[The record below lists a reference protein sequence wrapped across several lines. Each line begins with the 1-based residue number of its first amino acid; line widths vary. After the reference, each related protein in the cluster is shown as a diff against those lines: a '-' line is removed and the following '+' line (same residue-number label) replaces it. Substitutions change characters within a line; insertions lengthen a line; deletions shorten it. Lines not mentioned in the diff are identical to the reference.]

1 MCVIVTPGKMLLS
14 QSIIRY
20 LSTGVATLV
29 YCTSD
34 GAVGF
39 VKVTRTYNI
48 ETRGSEFDPKPV
60 LATRV
65 IHPPQS
71 IYKADDRIITG
82 LSLVEPRN
90 KVSVD
95 NSLFGLNT
103 KLRLSQHV
111 VVILRPGVVQ
121 LWAEECDG
129 ASWSGL
135 RSFSLSRSG
144 ISSSSS
150 MLYPPSGLVYSPEH
164 DTLVMPLIDGSFHV
178 VYDISSAPTTEPPV
192 GLTKQPS
199 LSSSDLS
206 LISRRI
212 FIQVEGG
219 PMSHGEI
226 NRINGMVT
234 FGGFPIVSWA
244 HE

>member
-1 MCVIVTPGKMLLS
+1 V
-14 QSIIRY
+14 
-20 LSTGVATLV
+20 
-29 YCTSD
+29 
-34 GAVGF
+34 
-39 VKVTRTYNI
+39 
-48 ETRGSEFDPKPV
+48 TRGSELGPRPV
-60 LATRV
+60 LAMRV
-65 IHPPQS
+65 THPPRS
-71 IYKADDRIITG
+71 ICKADDRIITG

-90 KVSVD
+90 MEVSVE
-95 NSLFGLNT
+95 NSLFELNT
-103 KLRLSQHV
+103 KLRLGQPI

-129 ASWSGL
+129 VSWSGL

-164 DTLVMPLIDGSFHV
+164 DALVMPLIDGSFHV
-178 VYDISSAPTTEPPV
+178 VYDISSAPTSEPPV

-199 LSSSDLS
+199 FSSSDLS
-206 LISRRI
+206 SISRWI
-212 FIQVEGG
+212 FIQVEGS

-226 NRINGMVT
+226 NRINGMVS
-234 FGGFPIVSWA
+234 FGGFPIVTWA

>member
-1 MCVIVTPGKMLLS
+1 M
-14 QSIIRY
+14 
-20 LSTGVATLV
+20 
-29 YCTSD
+29 
-34 GAVGF
+34 
-39 VKVTRTYNI
+39 N
-48 ETRGSEFDPKPV
+48 
-60 LATRV
+60 
-65 IHPPQS
+65 
-71 IYKADDRIITG
+71 
-82 LSLVEPRN
+82 
-90 KVSVD
+90 

-103 KLRLSQHV
+103 KLRLSQPIA
-111 VVILRPGVVQ
+111 VILRPGVVQ

-129 ASWSGL
+129 VSWSGL

-164 DTLVMPLIDGSFHV
+164 DALVMPLIDGSFHV
-178 VYDISSAPTTEPPV
+178 VYDISTAPTTEPPV
-192 GLTKQPS
+192 GLTKPPS
-199 LSSSDLS
+199 FSSSDLS
-206 LISRRI
+206 SISRRI

-226 NRINGMVT
+226 NRINGMVS